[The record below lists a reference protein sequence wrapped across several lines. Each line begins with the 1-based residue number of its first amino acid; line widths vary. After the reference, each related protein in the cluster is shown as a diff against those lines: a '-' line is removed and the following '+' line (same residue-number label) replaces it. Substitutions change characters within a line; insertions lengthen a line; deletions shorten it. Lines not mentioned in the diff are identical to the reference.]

1 MSDLTVISGN
11 MFISPG
17 LVKTGELPV
26 MDADISDLE
35 HKVSLLL
42 QTYNNKLFEQTSWPW
57 AGVTV
62 PYAQNLAK
70 GQPWG
75 SKPVPGLLK
84 YGEPTGALTDDDH
97 LLGATPDAV
106 RQVAAYFVGALPAQ
120 RQIQGKDLRK
130 DVWLNGADVGSLTG
144 EKILDLASKHRFPKE
159 LPGSDYGY
167 VQATVTRPPNSGT
180 ETGNDM
186 LPLGRITAL
195 TMTSMTAETKRV
207 KVLVDGVWNLQ

>member
-26 MDADISDLE
+26 MDADISELE

-42 QTYNNKLFEQTSWPW
+42 QTYNNKLYEQTSWPW

-62 PYAQNLAK
+62 PYAQNPAK

-84 YGEPTGALTDDDH
+84 YGEPIGAITEDDH
-97 LLGATPDAV
+97 LLGEVVADETEHL
-106 RQVAAYFVGALPAQ
+106 RQCRWDTVEAIPRPRRLLAL
-120 RQIQGKDLRK
+120 
-130 DVWLNGADVGSLTG
+130 VS
-144 EKILDLASKHRFPKE
+144 
-159 LPGSDYGY
+159 
-167 VQATVTRPPNSGT
+167 
-180 ETGNDM
+180 
-186 LPLGRITAL
+186 
-195 TMTSMTAETKRV
+195 RV
-207 KVLVDGVWNLQ
+207 LCSR

>member
-42 QTYNNKLFEQTSWPW
+42 QTYNNKLYEQTSWPW

-62 PYAQNLAK
+62 PYAQNLAL

-75 SKPVPGLLK
+75 SKPVPGILK
-84 YGEPTGALTDDDH
+84 YGEPTGPIVDDDH
-97 LLGATPDAV
+97 LLAATPDAI
-106 RQVAAYFVGALPAQ
+106 RQVVSYFVGALPAQ
-120 RQIQGKDLRK
+120 RTVQGKDLRE
-130 DVWLNGADVGSLTG
+130 DVWLNGEEVGSLTG
-144 EKILDLASKHRFPKE
+144 EQILALTDAHRLPKE
-159 LPGSDYGY
+159 LPGADYAY
-167 VQATVTRPPNSGT
+167 VQRAEVVPNGT
-180 ETGNDM
+180 GTQDR
-186 LPLGRITAL
+186 PLGRITAL
-195 TMTSMTAETKRV
+195 TQTSMTAEYKQF
-207 KVLVDGVWNLQ
+207 KVLVDGAWKLQ

>member
-26 MDADISDLE
+26 MDADISELE

-42 QTYNNKLFEQTSWPW
+42 QTYNNKLYEQTSWPW

-62 PYAQNLAK
+62 PYAQNHAK

-84 YGEPTGALTDDDH
+84 YGEPIGAITEDDH

-106 RQVAAYFVGALPAQ
+106 RQVVAYFVGALPAQ
-120 RQIQGKDLRK
+120 RTIQGKDLRQ
-130 DVWLNGADVGSLTG
+130 DIWINGEEVGSLTG
-144 EKILDLASKHRFPKE
+144 EQILALAEAHRLPKE
-159 LPGSDYGY
+159 LPGTDYAY
-167 VQATVTRPPNSGT
+167 VQTTKTSANGT
-180 ETGNDM
+180 GGRTK
-186 LPLGRITAL
+186 PIGRITAL
-195 TMTSMTAETKRV
+195 TQTSMTAEYKQF
-207 KVLVDGVWNLQ
+207 KVLVDGVWKLQ